1 MYLYP
6 TILNFLLLFLFQV
19 IIFKFINYKKNWHFV
34 STIIFTTILIVLYFS
49 LNIKLNYI
57 QMLDYLF
64 FNFIILVNYLI
75 FLTLVFNGS
84 PSIFYLK
91 NKNKKLFLKKEFVK
105 NRINLMKSS
114 KLILRNNKITTKGYL
129 VLRITN
135 FFSAL
140 ILRDDI

>member
-34 STIIFTTILIVLYFS
+34 STIIFTTILTVLYFS